1 MTDLF
6 AKFEKDRGPLGQYA
20 DVAHGYFAFPKLEGE
35 LGPRMKFRGV
45 EKIVWNINNYLGL
58 GNHPE
63 IRKADEEAA
72 RDWGLAYPMGARIMS
87 GESEYHEQ
95 LEQELATFVSKES
108 GLLLNFGYQG
118 IMSIV
123 DSLLDRHDVVVY
135 DKDSHACIYDGL
147 RMHLGKRLPFEHND
161 IDSFS
166 KQIERAGKFAERSG
180 GGILV
185 ISEGVF
191 GMRGEQGIL
200 KEIAEFKDRYRF
212 RFLVDDAHGFG
223 TLGATGAGAGEEQG
237 CQDAIDLYFST
248 FAKSMASIGAFVA
261 GDKNIIDYLR
271 YNLRS
276 QIFAKSLPMPLVI
289 GNLKRLDMLRSNPQL
304 KDKLWKNVNKLQS
317 GLRAAGFDLGNT
329 TSCVTPVFMH
339 GTPFETGNLILDLR
353 ENYNIFC
360 SAVIYPII
368 PKDMI
373 LLRMIPTAIHTDQD
387 IEETITAFNA
397 VSEKLQAGRYI
408 SEQIVFQ

>member
-87 GESEYHEQ
+87 GESDYHEQ
-95 LEQELATFVSKES
+95 LEQELATFVGKES
-108 GLLLNFGYQG
+108 GLLLNYGYQG

-135 DKDSHACIYDGL
+135 DKDCHACIYDGL

-161 IDSFS
+161 LESFA
-166 KQIERAGKFAERSG
+166 KQIERAEKLAERSG

-200 KEIAEFKDRYRF
+200 KEIAEFKDRYNF

-261 GDKNIIDYLR
+261 GEKSIIDYLR

-276 QIFAKSLPMPLVI
+276 QIFAKSLPMPFVI

-304 KDKLWKNVNKLQS
+304 KDKLWSNVNKLQS
-317 GLRAAGFDLGNT
+317 GLRKAGFDLGNT

-339 GTPFETGNLILDLR
+339 GTPFETGNMILDLR

-360 SAVIYPII
+360 SAVLYPII

-387 IEETITAFNA
+387 IEETITGFNA
-397 VSEKLQAGRYI
+397 VSEKLKAGKYV
-408 SEQIVFQ
+408 SETIVFQ